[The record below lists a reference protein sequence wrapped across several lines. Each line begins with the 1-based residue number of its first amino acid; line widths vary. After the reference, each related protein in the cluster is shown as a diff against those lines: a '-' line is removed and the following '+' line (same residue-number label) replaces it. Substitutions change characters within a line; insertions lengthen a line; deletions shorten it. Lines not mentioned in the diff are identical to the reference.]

1 MPEIEDLKD
10 KLAVT
15 ELALV
20 QTTVERDTLIIT
32 LAKERSYLERLLAA
46 TERQVDNQRKQ
57 LQMLLKLC
65 EKMQVEQSQ

>member
-15 ELALV
+15 ELVLV